1 MSGIHER
8 FQDHRRSKLKT
19 NKQVLIG
26 AGLLLVGLLGTV
38 FSQGMMGQPG
48 TAGAGQGNGQRYNQ
62 GMMGG
67 RGMGGGMMG
76 GNGMGGT
83 MMSTYAPS
91 ARPIS
96 QDEARRRA
104 QGFVARYGAQV
115 KIRDFMVFAENYY
128 AQVVDAATG
137 AGLAEVLVDRY
148 TGIVRP
154 EPGPNMLWNTRFGM
168 PGGQFDSG
176 MMGSNQDRPV
186 PSTPVRYTQ
195 VAAQKLADT
204 FVAGYLPG
212 GKVLEGLPFPGYYT
226 FDYGRKA
233 IEGMLSVNA
242 FTGEIWVHGWHGVYL
257 GEVK

>member
-1 MSGIHER
+1 MN
-8 FQDHRRSKLKT
+8 KT
-19 NKQVLIG
+19 SNQLLIG
-26 AGLLLVGLLGTV
+26 AGLLMVGLLGSV
-38 FSQGMMGQPG
+38 FSQSMMGQPG
-48 TAGAGQGNGQRYNQ
+48 NGGTGQGYGQ

-67 RGMGGGMMG
+67 NGMGGGMMG
-76 GNGMGGT
+76 GNGMGG
-83 MMSTYAPS
+83 MMSIYAPS

-104 QGFVARYGAQV
+104 QGFVGRYGSQV

-128 AQVVDAATG
+128 VQVVDAATG

-148 TGIVRP
+148 TGVVRP
-154 EPGPNMLWNTRFGM
+154 EPGPDMLWNIRFGM
-168 PGGQFDSG
+168 QGGEYGNS
-176 MMGSNQDRPV
+176 MMRAVNQGRPV
-186 PSTPVRYTQ
+186 ASTPVRYTK

-204 FVAGYLPG
+204 FLAEYLPG

-226 FDYGRKA
+226 FDYGRTA

-242 FTGEIWVHGWHGVYL
+242 FTGEVWVHGWHGVYL

>member
-1 MSGIHER
+1 M
-8 FQDHRRSKLKT
+8 KT
-19 NKQVLIG
+19 NNQLLIG
-26 AGLLLVGLLGTV
+26 VGLLLVGLLGSV
-38 FSQGMMGQPG
+38 L
-48 TAGAGQGNGQRYNQ
+48 AQ

-67 RGMGGGMMG
+67 TGMGGGMMG
-76 GNGMGGT
+76 GSGASGT
-83 MMSTYAPS
+83 MMNLYAPS

-104 QGFVARYGAQV
+104 QGFVARYGAQAR
-115 KIRDFMVFAENYY
+115 IRDFMVFAENYY
-128 AQVVDAATG
+128 AQVVDATTG

-148 TGIVRP
+148 NGIVQP
-154 EPGPNMLWNTRFGM
+154 EPGPDMLWNTRFGM
-168 PGGQFDSG
+168 QGGQFGNG
-176 MMGSNQDRPV
+176 MMGGNQGRQV
-186 PSTPVRYTQ
+186 PSAPVRYTQ
-195 VAAQKLADT
+195 AAAQKLADT

-212 GKVLEGLPFPGYYT
+212 GKVLEGLPLPGYYT

>member
-1 MSGIHER
+1 M
-8 FQDHRRSKLKT
+8 KKT
-19 NKQVLIG
+19 NNQLLIG
-26 AGLLLVGLLGTV
+26 AGLLLVGLLGSV
-38 FSQGMMGQPG
+38 FAQGMMGQPG
-48 TAGAGQGNGQRYNQ
+48 NGSAGQGNGQGYNQ

-67 RGMGGGMMG
+67 PGMGGGMMG

-91 ARPIS
+91 AHPIS

-104 QGFVARYGAQV
+104 QGFVGRYGAQV

-137 AGLAEVLVDRY
+137 SGLAEVLVDRY
-148 TGIVRP
+148 TGVVQP
-154 EPGPNMLWNTRFGM
+154 EPGPDMLWNTRFGM
-168 PGGQFDSG
+168 QGGEYGTG
-176 MMGSNQDRPV
+176 MMGSNQGRQV
-186 PSTPVRYTQ
+186 PSAPVRYTQ
-195 VAAQKLADT
+195 AAAQKLADT

-242 FTGEIWVHGWHGVYL
+242 FTGEVWVHGWHGVYL

>member
-1 MSGIHER
+1 MN
-8 FQDHRRSKLKT
+8 KT
-19 NKQVLIG
+19 NNQLLIG
-26 AGLLLVGLLGTV
+26 AGLLLVGLLGSV
-38 FSQGMMGQPG
+38 FAQGMMSQPGNGSSGQGNGQGYSQGMMGG
-48 TAGAGQGNGQRYNQ
+48 T
-62 GMMGG
+62 
-67 RGMGGGMMG
+67 GMGGGMMG

-83 MMSTYAPS
+83 MMSIYAPS
-91 ARPIS
+91 SRPIS

-104 QGFVARYGAQV
+104 QGFVGRYGAQV

-128 AQVVDAATG
+128 AQVVDATTG

-148 TGIVRP
+148 TGVVQP
-154 EPGPNMLWNTRFGM
+154 EPGPDMLWNTRFGM
-168 PGGQFDSG
+168 QGGQYGNG
-176 MMGSNQDRPV
+176 MMGGVNPGGGNQGRQV
-186 PSTPVRYTQ
+186 PSAPVRYTQ
-195 VAAQKLADT
+195 TAAQKLADT

-242 FTGEIWVHGWHGVYL
+242 FTGEVWVHGWHGVYL